1 MKVASACFGRGR
13 HRAGQTIAE
22 FALAATAL
30 VLLIFGLIDMALLV
44 YNYNTVCSA
53 AREAV
58 RYAIVHSPTGPN
70 PATTAQ
76 IQQVAINYAPELNLA
91 PSNITVSWPAD
102 SNLPSQDDAKVAI
115 SYNYKLSIPFLSA
128 RTLTLTST
136 SQMLVSQ

>member
-1 MKVASACFGRGR
+1 MKVPTASFRRGQ
-13 HRAGQTIAE
+13 HRAGQTMVE
-22 FALAATAL
+22 FALTATVL
-30 VLLIFGLIDMALLV
+30 VLLIFGLINMAILV
-44 YNYNTVCSA
+44 YNYNTACSA

-76 IQQVAINYAPELNLA
+76 IQQVAINYAPALNLTS
-91 PSNITVSWPAD
+91 SNITVSWPAD

-115 SYNYKLSIPFLSA
+115 SHNYNLQIPFLPSI
-128 RTLTLTST
+128 TVTVTST